1 MMWIILGLLALY
13 VVFALLIDRGRDDQ
27 APFDARE
34 SRHTPLHTN
43 VHANGGSGAPDL
55 GGASG
60 GGGDS
65 SG

>member
-1 MMWIILGLLALY
+1 MMWILLGLLALY

-34 SRHTPLHTN
+34 SHPASPHTSVRFNNT
-43 VHANGGSGAPDL
+43 
-55 GGASG
+55 G